1 MLGLGPNETSASAT
15 IFFPTA
21 STERD
26 CAPLARN
33 TLKVCLPFC
42 LRKYVAK
49 RNVRQQITVV
59 IDVELV
65 NGVGMERI
73 SIWICVQDDHG
84 SRRVGGG
91 LERVE
96 IAKVESLVAERRT
109 EAESS
114 KMIRHFLFLS

>member
-26 CAPLARN
+26 SAPLARN
-33 TLKVCLPFC
+33 TLKVCLSFC
-42 LRKYVAK
+42 GFEKHVAK

-59 IDVELV
+59 IDVESV
-65 NGVGMERI
+65 NGIGMERV
-73 SIWICVQDDHG
+73 SIWIRVQDDHG

-114 KMIRHFLFLS
+114 KMIRHF